1 MTSLTRRTLLQAP
14 AAALAAAQ
22 PSTPLA
28 RLRPRPSK
36 EIAASPIS
44 IGFETLDREMFDPAR
59 TYPHVAASG
68 VKWARCQTGWNRC
81 EPRKGQYDF
90 AWLDSVVDNL
100 RAAGVQPWFNL
111 GYGNI
116 LYTPEA
122 PHPTAVGWAPLF
134 SAEARA
140 GWERFVRAIA
150 SHFRGRVTH
159 WEIWNE
165 PNLSGFWRPKQPNPA
180 DYVDLVKLTA
190 PLIRQAVPGAVI
202 VGGGF
207 SRIPYRFLEECLQ
220 AGLAP
225 LIDKISYHPYR
236 PQPELNYASEIH
248 ALRRLLARYKPGIGL
263 WQGENGAP
271 SSSAKGSTGALS
283 TLAWNET
290 SQAKWLLRR
299 LLSDLALEIELT
311 SYFLIVDLVGYF
323 VRPGTPEQTNY
334 KGVLRG
340 GDYTPKPSYSALQN
354 VCALFDSKT
363 VKADFAVRVEG
374 GASALDDLLVT
385 SASFV
390 RNNRPVYAY
399 WMPAVLQEEYKPR
412 RARLSVWSDSAAP
425 LRDPVFIDLLSGEV
439 RAAGLAKQ
447 ADGFWVF
454 DDAGVQDYPVLIADR
469 TILT

>member
-1 MTSLTRRTLLQAP
+1 MTRLTRRTLLQAP
-14 AAALAAAQ
+14 AALAAAQ
-22 PSTPLA
+22 AAPIGKI
-28 RLRPRPSK
+28 RPRASK

-44 IGFETLDREMFDPAR
+44 IGFETLDRESFDPAR
-59 TYPHVAASG
+59 TYDRVAASG

-81 EPRKGQYDF
+81 ERRKGEFDF
-90 AWLDSVVDNL
+90 TWLDGVVDRL
-100 RAAGVQPWFNL
+100 RAGGVQPWFNL

-134 SAEARA
+134 TPEARE
-140 GWERFVRAIA
+140 GWQRFVRAIA
-150 SHFRGRVTH
+150 GRYRGRVTH

-180 DYVDLVKLTA
+180 DYVDMVKLTA

-207 SRIPYRFLEECLQ
+207 SRIPFRFIEECLR

-225 LIDKISYHPYR
+225 LIDKLSYHPYR
-236 PQPELNYASEIH
+236 SQPELNYVSEVR
-248 ALRRLLARYKPGIGL
+248 ALRALLAKYKPGIGI

-271 SSSAKGSTGALS
+271 SASAKDSAGALS
-283 TLAWNET
+283 NLAWTEL

-299 LLSDLALEIELT
+299 LLSDLALEVELT

-323 VRPGTPEQTNY
+323 TRPGATSQTNY

-340 GDYTPKPSYSALQN
+340 RDYTPKPSYFALQN
-354 VCALFDSKT
+354 VCSLFDAKT
-363 VKADFAVRVEG
+363 VKTDFAVRVEN
-374 GASALDDLLVT
+374 GASALEDLLVV

-390 RNNRPVYAY
+390 RDNRPMYAY
-399 WMPAVLQEEYKPR
+399 WAPSVLQEEYRPR
-412 RARLSVWSDSAAP
+412 KARVSVWSDSGAP

-439 RAAGLAKQ
+439 RAAQGKQ

-454 DDAGVQDYPVLIADR
+454 EDAVVQDYPVLIADR
-469 TILT
+469 AVTA